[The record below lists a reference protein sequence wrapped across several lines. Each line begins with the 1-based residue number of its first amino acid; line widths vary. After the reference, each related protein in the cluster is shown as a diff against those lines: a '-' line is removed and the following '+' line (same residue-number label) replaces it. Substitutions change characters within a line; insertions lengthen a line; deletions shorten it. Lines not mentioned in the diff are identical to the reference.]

1 MRRENDSQPLYSEHK
16 VGLNNET
23 EWNEQDI
30 FAGDGRKAN
39 FHSYNFLYLSEKT
52 YELGNDY
59 LLAFSVRL
67 IKMIPISHS
76 LQSIISKESGRNV
89 KRLFSSIKIS

>member
-1 MRRENDSQPLYSEHK
+1 MEERRISI
-16 VGLNNET
+16 VT
-23 EWNEQDI
+23 T
-30 FAGDGRKAN
+30 
-39 FHSYNFLYLSEKT
+39 SYICPKKT